1 MYPIFVG
8 SAFLYAA
15 RARELQV
22 ELSCQE
28 TAPVDV
34 VDVPGDPHILSH

>member
-1 MYPIFVG
+1 MYPIFVS
-8 SAFLYAA
+8 SAFLYAV
-15 RARELQV
+15 RARELPV

-28 TAPVDV
+28 TAL